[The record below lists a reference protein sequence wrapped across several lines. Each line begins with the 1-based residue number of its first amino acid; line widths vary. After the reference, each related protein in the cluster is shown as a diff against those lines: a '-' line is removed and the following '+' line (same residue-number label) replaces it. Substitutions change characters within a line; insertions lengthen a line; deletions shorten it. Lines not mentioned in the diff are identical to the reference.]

1 MRCFLKYLLLA
12 GPAALLASCA
22 ATTQLTRLDG
32 SHIKPE
38 ALTQRIQQ
46 IADSAHVHGLAVAV
60 FSHRKTVYEHAF
72 GVKSTATKEPLQLDT
87 EIYGASLSK
96 AVFAV
101 LVMKLVE
108 EGQLTLDEPLQHY
121 LPKPIYEYKP
131 LMRWHDNYAD
141 LRTDT
146 LYARITAR
154 MCLSHTTGFAN
165 WRWDEKD
172 QKLRVNFRPGSRY
185 SYSGE
190 GLVYLQVVLEKKLGK
205 SLEELMQEKIFLPL
219 GMRTSSYHWLPQ
231 FEANYCFG
239 HDGTGKVLDKDK
251 DNEPRSASTLET
263 TPADYARFLEATLQ
277 SKLLR
282 PEPWQELFRTQVRI
296 RSVRQMGP
304 LARRDTTLHDDIK
317 LGYGLGWG
325 VLQSPYGTGAF
336 KEGHGD
342 GFQHYSIVFPEQGI
356 GVLLMSNSDNAE
368 SAFPEL
374 LRLTIADRFTP
385 VDWEN
390 YTSYKHARVAAKN

>member
-1 MRCFLKYLLLA
+1 MRALLKLLLLA
-12 GPAALLASCA
+12 VPLGLLASYVPP
-22 ATTQLTRLDG
+22 TRLTRLDG
-32 SHIKPE
+32 SHIRPE
-38 ALTQRIQQ
+38 ELTRRIQELV
-46 IADSAHVHGLAVAV
+46 DSAHVHGLAVAV
-60 FSHRKTVYEHAF
+60 FNHNQTMYEHAF
-72 GVKSTATKEPLQLDT
+72 GVKSMATKVPLRMDT

-101 LVMKLVE
+101 LVLKLVE

-121 LPKPIYEYKP
+121 LSQPIYAYKP
-131 LMRWHDNYAD
+131 QTRWHDNYAA

-154 MCLSHTTGFAN
+154 MCLNHTTGFPN

-172 QKLRVNFRPGSRY
+172 QKLRVRFRPGSRY

-190 GLVYLQVVLEKKLGK
+190 GLVYLQVVLEKKLDRP
-205 SLEELMQEKIFLPL
+205 LEDLMQEKIFRPL
-219 GMRTSSYHWLPQ
+219 GMENSSYHWLPK

-239 HDGTGKVLDKDK
+239 HDTAGKVLEKDK

-263 TPADYARFLEATLQ
+263 TPADYARFMAAVLQ
-277 SKLLR
+277 RKLLR
-282 PEPWQELFRTQVRI
+282 PESWQEIFRTQVRV
-296 RSVRQMGP
+296 RSVQQMGP
-304 LARRDTTLHDDIK
+304 LSRKDSTLNDGIR

-325 VLQSPYGTGAF
+325 VLQSPYGPGAF

-342 GFQHYSIVFPEQGI
+342 GFQHYSIVFPQQGI

-374 LRLTIADRFTP
+374 LHLTIADRFTP
-385 VDWEN
+385 TAWEN
-390 YTSYKHARVAAKN
+390 YVPYNHAQAVSKH